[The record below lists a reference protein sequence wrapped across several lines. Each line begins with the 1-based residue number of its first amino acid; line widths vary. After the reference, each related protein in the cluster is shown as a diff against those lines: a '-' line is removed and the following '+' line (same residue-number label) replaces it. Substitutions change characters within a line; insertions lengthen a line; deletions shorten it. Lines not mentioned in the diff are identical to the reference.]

1 MIGLAVVYINSYL
14 YNSYNNYY
22 TYKYQQILIAINL
35 WTGIMLTFSSILEDV
50 IFLGSII
57 AWIIGVPLLVVIV
70 L

>member
-1 MIGLAVVYINSYL
+1 
-14 YNSYNNYY
+14 
-22 TYKYQQILIAINL
+22 
-35 WTGIMLTFSSILEDV
+35 MLTFSSILEDV